1 MMLSRITLL
10 AFVLLCATA
19 AVTQPALAQP
29 ALAQEDEDHQRLCPL
44 LTAELVRVIM
54 PEVTGHGGCA
64 VRCAGCGCKG
74 GPGYRDA
81 QGQCVGYANLIQKC
95 GPPPHQGCRA
105 ECAPVSAGCE
115 HGRVWLKDF
124 LARSG
129 LSVQFTA
136 GGASPSSPDAG
147 H

>member
-1 MMLSRITLL
+1 MTLSRGTLL
-10 AFVLLCATA
+10 AFVLLCAT
-19 AVTQPALAQP
+19 PALPQPTWAQD
-29 ALAQEDEDHQRLCPL
+29 DEDHQRLCPL
-44 LTAELVRVIM
+44 LSSELVRAIV
-54 PEVTGHGGCA
+54 PEITGHGGCA

-81 QGQCVGYANLIQKC
+81 QGHCVGYANLIEKC

-115 HGRVWLKDF
+115 HGRVWLKGF
-124 LARSG
+124 LARAG

-136 GGASPSSPDAG
+136 GSPAADPG
-147 H
+147 R